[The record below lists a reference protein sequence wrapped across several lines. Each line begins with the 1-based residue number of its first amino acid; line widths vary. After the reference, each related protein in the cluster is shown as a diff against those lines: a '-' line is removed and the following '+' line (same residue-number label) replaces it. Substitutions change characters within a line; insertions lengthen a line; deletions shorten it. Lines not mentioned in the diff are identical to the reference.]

1 MTDLPP
7 PSDATPPQ
15 DHEDFVRVRNF
26 GLAGVK
32 KYLDAR
38 RKSPPSDAAPVAW
51 RYQQKRHD
59 PISGPWRVT
68 ASKTKISS
76 LVQHAVK
83 IQDVATSL
91 YRIEPL
97 YAHPE
102 DAPAFLHPCSF
113 CGLTGNCSA
122 HTRTH
127 ADPTCKTCFGE
138 HAKQVEDAPGG
149 PWFVEHKDGCLQP
162 AVFREA
168 PFRVAF
174 TGTQKECNA
183 VRDALNCSKDAP
195 GEATVKQIAAI
206 LCPGYAHTLRGLMTD
221 EERDTGKACARCHV
235 WAIGIR
241 DALNRLKGVEK

>member
-7 PSDATPPQ
+7 PSDATPPK

-38 RKSPPSDAAPVAW
+38 RKSPPADAAPVAW

-97 YAHPE
+97 YTHPE
-102 DAPAFLHPCSF
+102 DAP
-113 CGLTGNCSA
+113 
-122 HTRTH
+122 
-127 ADPTCKTCFGE
+127 
-138 HAKQVEDAPGG
+138 VG

-174 TGTQKECNA
+174 TGTWKECVA
-183 VRDALNCSKDAP
+183 V
-195 GEATVKQIAAI
+195 
-206 LCPGYAHTLRGLMTD
+206 
-221 EERDTGKACARCHV
+221 
-235 WAIGIR
+235 R